1 MLPDISVR
9 EELIKYFSP
18 DTARSLFALDPR
30 GMGESEPSTVE
41 RLRRLYWDY
50 GADYH
55 FSSLGLLLDK
65 PYIGRRVYDIL
76 CAVNLLVKHG
86 AEKIT
91 IKAFGNSR
99 YLAVYAALL
108 SNKNVSV
115 ELVGG
120 LPVTYEQAIKDMKS
134 PIPQSFVPFGILK
147 IADINEIYQLLKR
160 N

>member
-1 MLPDISVR
+1 
-9 EELIKYFSP
+9 
-18 DTARSLFALDPR
+18 
-30 GMGESEPSTVE
+30 MGESEPSTVE

-65 PYIGRRVYDIL
+65 PYIGRRIYDIL
-76 CAVNLLVKHG
+76 CAINLLVKHG

-108 SNKNVSV
+108 CNKNVSV

-120 LPVTYEQAIKDMKS
+120 LPVTYEQAIKDMKA

-147 IADINEIYQLLKR
+147 IADIDEIYQLLKR